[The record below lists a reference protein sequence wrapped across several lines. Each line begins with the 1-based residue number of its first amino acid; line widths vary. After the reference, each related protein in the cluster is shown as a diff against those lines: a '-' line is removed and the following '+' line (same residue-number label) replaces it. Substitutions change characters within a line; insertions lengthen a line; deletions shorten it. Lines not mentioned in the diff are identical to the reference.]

1 MVLQRWQTVYLLIA
15 AVMFGLATFL
25 PVLDL
30 PVLQGQAMSVSLGN
44 LLGGSVA
51 IEGVQYAYVYY
62 IITALCCLLSLVNI
76 AKFKALKLQRTICSV
91 TMLLTVVAYVVIALF
106 YNMLGEII
114 ASKWAIASLM
124 PAFALICTFLAKK
137 RIEHDYKLLH
147 DEERL
152 R

>member
-30 PVLQGQAMSVSLGN
+30 QVLQGQAMSVSLGN

-62 IITALCCLLSLVNI
+62 IITAL
-76 AKFKALKLQRTICSV
+76 
-91 TMLLTVVAYVVIALF
+91 
-106 YNMLGEII
+106 
-114 ASKWAIASLM
+114 
-124 PAFALICTFLAKK
+124 
-137 RIEHDYKLLH
+137 
-147 DEERL
+147 
-152 R
+152 